1 MTTERDY
8 FIGWTIQEKM
18 ALYRGM
24 QEAFVTGIVVWL
36 SSARGVETQ
45 FDPKQPSAEEKMR
58 KLEYSI
64 LNDPQLFSIDP
75 TGAITNA
82 LTQNQRQF
90 QTRPNFF

>member
-1 MTTERDY
+1 MTTARDN
-8 FIGWTIQEKM
+8 FIGWAIQEKM

-24 QEAFVTGIVVWL
+24 QEAFVTGIVVRL

-75 TGAITNA
+75 AGAITNA

-90 QTRPNFF
+90 QTRANFL

>member
-1 MTTERDY
+1 MTSARDN
-8 FIGWTIQEKM
+8 FIGWTIQDKM

-24 QEAFVTGIVVWL
+24 QEAFLTGTLVRV
-36 SSARGVETQ
+36 STARGVETQ

-64 LNDPQLFSIDP
+64 LNDPQLFTIDP

-90 QTRPNFF
+90 QTRANFY